1 MRPTSEL
8 KATSVREMQRPDV
21 QSRMRYGFKI
31 RPEPVFGLKPIGKFR
46 SSHEIYNPR

>member
-21 QSRMRYGFKI
+21 QSRMRVWFQDKAGACLWPQTDCEI
-31 RPEPVFGLKPIGKFR
+31 PIEP
-46 SSHEIYNPR
+46 